1 MEIAEL
7 EPIID
12 QWLLSGLLSDF
23 NKELLKSDY
32 AKSFGL
38 PGNCNSCYWNDV
50 QIYYRLLIRKSK
62 MKKVNS
68 KYIVNPE
75 FGSIRVFGSNK
86 MVVTSGTETANT
98 EPLTDELAERLLGE
112 SEGYAELIHPNEA
125 YVEPVVQV
133 APPIVPP
140 ETPKK

>member
-1 MEIAEL
+1 MDIAEL

-12 QWLLSGLLSDF
+12 RWLTSNLLSDF
-23 NKELLKSDY
+23 NKELLKADY

-38 PGNCNSCYWNDV
+38 PGNCNACYWNDV
-50 QIYYRLLIRKSK
+50 QFYYRQLIRKSK

-86 MVVTSGTETANT
+86 MIVTAGTETANT
-98 EPLTDELAERLLGE
+98 EPLTDELAEQLLAE
-112 SEGYAELIHPNEA
+112 SEGYAEMIHPNEA
-125 YVEPVVQV
+125 YVKPVV
-133 APPIVPP
+133 PIVPP